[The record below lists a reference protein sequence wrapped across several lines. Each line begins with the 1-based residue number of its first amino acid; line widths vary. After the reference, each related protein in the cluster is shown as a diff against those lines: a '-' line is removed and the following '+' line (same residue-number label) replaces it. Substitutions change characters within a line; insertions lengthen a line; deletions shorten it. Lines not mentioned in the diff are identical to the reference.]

1 MKLNLIKK
9 DDPRLKELCEEVKDF
24 EIKNFIVIWLI
35 KLHKQ
40 V

>member
-24 EIKNFIVIWLI
+24 ENKEFYRDLVNQIT
-35 KLHKQ
+35 
-40 V
+40 